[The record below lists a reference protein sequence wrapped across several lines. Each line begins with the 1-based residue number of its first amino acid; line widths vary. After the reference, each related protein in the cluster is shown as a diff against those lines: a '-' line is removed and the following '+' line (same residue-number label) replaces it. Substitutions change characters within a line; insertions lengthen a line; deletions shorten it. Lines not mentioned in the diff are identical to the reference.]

1 MKGGIMKKLILLF
14 ALSIVLA
21 VFPSVFAQTDAPL
34 DMTVAEPFLGTWYV
48 TEICGQGQCMDA
60 GMLGMTGMTVDF
72 KQDSTMTITM
82 GEEEAGAMPWYTEN
96 GAAYACSGSE
106 EDGCTWLPMSLTDEG
121 KLSMGDETSSL
132 IFIRDEVKPFGT
144 AEIKAGAAYEDFQG
158 EWFLEAMMAEGAS
171 IPASMFGMSGSL
183 VIREDSLDLSISGS
197 MDPDGDEN
205 LTGISYEL
213 RDSTIT
219 AEINDGEKTQTVTM
233 TYHVDGS
240 IVMTME
246 EGNLVFVREENVTK
260 GPSLIDLLSEAMT
273 EGAAA
278 GNEIEIGTTGIRIT
292 IPEDYVP
299 GELTEEDIADDMIAY
314 YRSDSSLMD
323 FDIYQF
329 PAEGKTYME
338 YAREEAADYGV
349 EADDVEDWQ
358 INGIDLAKYYSTEE
372 FEDNSYRC
380 VTYILDAGDD
390 FAEIAFWLDG
400 ESAEDLADQIIL
412 SIKK

>member
-1 MKGGIMKKLILLF
+1 MKKFIVF
-14 ALSIVLA
+14 FVLSIVLA
-21 VFPSVFAQTDAPL
+21 AFPSVFAQTDAPL
-34 DMTVAEPFLGTWYV
+34 DMAVAEPFLGTWYV

-60 GMLGMTGMTVDF
+60 GMLGMSGMTVDF
-72 KQDSTMTITM
+72 KEDSTMAVAM
-82 GEEEAGAMPWYTEN
+82 GEEEAGAVPWYTEN
-96 GAAYACSGSE
+96 GVAYACNGSE
-106 EDGCTWLPMSLTDEG
+106 EGGCTWLPMSLTDEG

-132 IFIRDEVKPFGT
+132 VFTRSEVKPFGA
-144 AEIKAGAAYEDFQG
+144 AETKADAAYEDFQG
-158 EWFLEAMMAEGAS
+158 EWFLESMMAEGAS

-183 VIREDSLDLSISGS
+183 VIRENSLDLSISGS
-197 MDPDGDEN
+197 MDPNGNEN
-205 LTGISYEL
+205 LTGISYDL
-213 RDSTIT
+213 KNGTIS
-219 AEINDGEKTQTVTM
+219 AEIKNGDKTQTVTM
-233 TYHVDGS
+233 TYHVDES

-246 EGNLVFVREENVTK
+246 DGNLVFVREENVTK

-314 YRSDSSLMD
+314 YRSDSNLMD

-329 PAEGKTYME
+329 PTEGKSYME

-349 EADDVEDWQ
+349 GADDVEDWQ
-358 INGIDLAKYYSTEE
+358 INGINLAKYYSTEV
-372 FEDNSYRC
+372 FEENSFRC
-380 VTYILDAGDD
+380 VTYILEAGDD

-400 ESAEDLADQIIL
+400 EGAEDLADQIIL

>member
-1 MKGGIMKKLILLF
+1 MKKFIVF
-14 ALSIVLA
+14 FVLSIVLA
-21 VFPSVFAQTDAPL
+21 AFPSVFAQTDAPL
-34 DMTVAEPFLGTWYV
+34 DMAVAEPFLGTWYV

-60 GMLGMTGMTVDF
+60 GMLGMSGMTVDF
-72 KQDSTMTITM
+72 KEDSTMAVAM
-82 GEEEAGAMPWYTEN
+82 GEEEAGAVPWYTEN
-96 GAAYACSGSE
+96 GVAYACNGSE
-106 EDGCTWLPMSLTDEG
+106 EGGCTWLPMSLTDEG

-132 IFIRDEVKPFGT
+132 VFTRSEVKPFGA
-144 AEIKAGAAYEDFQG
+144 AETKADAAYEDFQG
-158 EWFLEAMMAEGAS
+158 EWFLESMMAEGAS

-183 VIREDSLDLSISGS
+183 VIRENSLDLIISGS
-197 MDPDGDEN
+197 MDPNGNEN
-205 LTGISYEL
+205 LTGISYDL
-213 RDSTIT
+213 KNGTIS
-219 AEINDGEKTQTVTM
+219 AEIKNGDKTQTVTM
-233 TYHVDGS
+233 AYHVDES

-246 EGNLVFVREENVTK
+246 DGNLVFVREENVTK

-314 YRSDSSLMD
+314 YRSDSNLMD

-329 PAEGKTYME
+329 PTEGKSYME

-372 FEDNSYRC
+372 YEGKSYRC
-380 VTYILDAGDD
+380 VTYIFEAGDD

-400 ESAEDLADQIIL
+400 EGAEDLADQIIL